1 MVALGRTH
9 LRDPQWTLHA
19 AADQDYRGE
28 GADWVAPFRAGSRKP
43 RPPAPTPSARGCRW
57 CAMHAPATGSRSTAA
72 GSRSA
77 RRPERWPRDRH
88 RRRHRDE
95 HRDVDDYQRN
105 GREIGR
111 RWREMAG
118 TEYPAMAGIGVTRLW
133 QREAMIEIQ
142 GVAHLPA
149 AASDV

>member
-1 MVALGRTH
+1 
-9 LRDPQWTLHA
+9 
-19 AADQDYRGE
+19 
-28 GADWVAPFRAGSRKP
+28 
-43 RPPAPTPSARGCRW
+43 
-57 CAMHAPATGSRSTAA
+57 
-72 GSRSA
+72 
-77 RRPERWPRDRH
+77 ERWPRDRH